1 MENVK
6 DVKEALSAKSRTA
19 TLDELRNEGR
29 RKVRLIKAE
38 HVAAMVTEAVH
49 AAVEA
54 SGLIPQSEVEKLV
67 DKSRQEFKDILQER
81 EQEQQEARQLKEQ
94 LAHKEGELGRLSA
107 QLHEVQQALEA
118 TQGELDNARQ
128 GLAGVELQLTEDH
141 PVGGAGKGAG
151 ASAGAGANQLMAMMM
166 KELAGLKASMEKPKA
181 AAGADLNA
189 ALEKL
194 SGNLNDRLE
203 KLGKKMGVSAAVEGS
218 DLKFDGLFKDDGK
231 TLESNMDNIQV
242 KKKEGGGI
250 AANLAK
256 LKKLKGGG

>member
-38 HVAAMVTEAVH
+38 HVAAMVTEAVNM
-49 AAVEA
+49 AVEA
-54 SGLIPQSEVEKLV
+54 SGLIPQSEVDKLV
-67 DKSRQEFKDILQER
+67 DKSRQEFKDILLER
-81 EQEQQEARQLKEQ
+81 EQEQQQARELKEQ
-94 LAHKEGELGRLSA
+94 LERKEAELGRLSA

-128 GLAGVELQLTEDH
+128 GLAGVELQLTEGQ
-141 PVGGAGKGAG
+141 PTASKG
-151 ASAGAGANQLMAMMM
+151 GAGANQMMAMMM
-166 KELAGLKASMEKPKA
+166 KELASLKASMEQPKA
-181 AAGADLNA
+181 AGGADLNA

-203 KLGKKMGVSAAVEGS
+203 KLGRKMGVSAAVEGG

-231 TLESNMDNIQV
+231 QLESNMDNIQV

-256 LKKLKGGG
+256 LKKLKGGS

>member
-54 SGLIPQSEVEKLV
+54 SGLIPQSEVDKLV
-67 DKSRQEFKDILQER
+67 DKSRQEFKDILHER
-81 EQEQQEARQLKEQ
+81 EQEQQHARELKEQ
-94 LAHKEGELGRLSA
+94 LEHKEAELSRLSA

-141 PVGGAGKGAG
+141 PDTGAG
-151 ASAGAGANQLMAMMM
+151 GAGANQLMAMMM
-166 KELAGLKASMEKPKA
+166 KELASLKASMERPQA

-231 TLESNMDNIQV
+231 QLESNMDNIQV
-242 KKKEGGGI
+242 KKKAGGGI

-256 LKKLKGGG
+256 LKKLKGGS